1 MLRAPLRT
9 LFGNSNRTGHLRMSM
24 ALSVLMGTFALGHGQ
39 PLLGVAAVGCWV
51 QEQWAT
57 ADRDLEENR
66 RRRSWYWLPFGA
78 LVSHRSWISH
88 GLVWGTI
95 IRLAYGL
102 WPVLLGLWIIDPV
115 LVVAWSLGAFINDLG
130 HLALDA

>member
-1 MLRAPLRT
+1 MLSSPLRT

-24 ALSVLMGTFALGHGQ
+24 ALTVVIITLGLAWGN
-39 PLLGVAAVGCWV
+39 PWFWVAGLGCWV

-66 RRRSWYWLPFGA
+66 RRKSWYWLPFGA

-88 GLVWGTI
+88 GFVWGTI
-95 IRLAYGL
+95 IRLIYGL
-102 WPVLLGLWIIDPV
+102 WPVLLGLWVIHPYAA
-115 LVVAWSLGAFINDLG
+115 LSWSLGAFVNDLG